1 MRFGTAALA
10 AFTIFAV
17 AGCDSSGDSGS
28 PPAPTSTLAGAPS
41 AFDPCTDIPQS
52 LLDSEGLRNEYKA
65 DDNGADGIRWRGCDW
80 VQVDGYAASI
90 QTTNLTVAMVR
101 DKKFSDA
108 REFAIGARQ
117 AISGK
122 SSADRP
128 DEECAVNVA
137 IQGGSLEVGLT
148 NPESSKKTGH
158 LDTCELARAL
168 TEKVVAVLP
177 QGV

>member
-10 AFTIFAV
+10 ALTVFFI
-17 AGCDSSGDSGS
+17 AGCDSSGGSGTSSTS
-28 PPAPTSTLAGAPS
+28 PATPTGAPT
-41 AFDPCTDIPQS
+41 AFDPCADIPQS
-52 LLDSEGLRNEYKA
+52 LLDSEGLRNEHEA
-65 DDNGADGIRWRGCDW
+65 DDNAGGIQWRGCDW

-101 DKKFSDA
+101 DKKFADA
-108 REFAIGARQ
+108 REFAIGDRQ
-117 AISGK
+117 AISGR
-122 SSADRP
+122 SSTDRP
-128 DEECAVNVA
+128 DEECAVNVS

-148 NPESSKKTGH
+148 NPDSSKKTGH

-168 TEKVVAVLP
+168 TEKVVAALP